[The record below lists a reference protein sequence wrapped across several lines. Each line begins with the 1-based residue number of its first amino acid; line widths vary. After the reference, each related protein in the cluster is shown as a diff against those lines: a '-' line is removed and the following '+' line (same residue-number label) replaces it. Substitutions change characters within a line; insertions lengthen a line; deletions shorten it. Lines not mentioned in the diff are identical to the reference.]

1 MTLESNK
8 NLGGIGAILMV
19 IGTLPLA
26 GFYTGIV
33 SLAGLILV
41 LIAIK
46 GLADYYKDSSIF
58 NNVLYGV
65 VIAIVGAA
73 ISFTIIVTAAI
84 NLLTTLGINIS
95 NWNDWAVLQKM
106 DWRSIVNLDTI
117 WPYVTYI
124 VLSLVLLFVFMIIT
138 AIFLRRSLTTLS
150 DKTRVR
156 MFATTGTMTLIG
168 AVLTIVVVGFILLW
182 IALIL
187 LAVSFFS
194 IPLQPAQQTAA
205 TPGQDQQ

>member
-1 MTLESNK
+1 MTLESSK

-19 IGTLPLA
+19 IGTLPFA
-26 GFYTGIV
+26 GFYTGII

-46 GLADYYKDSSIF
+46 GLSDHYDDASIF

-65 VIAIVGAA
+65 IIAIVGVA
-73 ISFTIIVTAAI
+73 ISLTIIITSAV
-84 NLLTTLGINIS
+84 NWLTSLGIDIS
-95 NWNDWAVLQKM
+95 NWNDWAVFQRM
-106 DWRSIVNLDTI
+106 DWPSIINFETI
-117 WPYVTYI
+117 WPYMTYI
-124 VLSLVLLFVFMIIT
+124 LASLVLLFVCMIIT

-150 DKTRVR
+150 DKTRVH
-156 MFATTGTMTLIG
+156 MFATTGTLTLIG
-168 AVLTIVVVGFILLW
+168 AILIIVAIGFIILW

-194 IPLQPAQQTAA
+194 ISLHSAPQTAA
-205 TPGQDQQ
+205 PGQV